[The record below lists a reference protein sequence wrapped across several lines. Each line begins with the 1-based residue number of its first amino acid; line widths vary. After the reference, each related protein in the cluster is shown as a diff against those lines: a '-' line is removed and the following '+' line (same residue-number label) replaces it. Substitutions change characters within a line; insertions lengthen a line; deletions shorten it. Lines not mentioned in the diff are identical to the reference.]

1 MRRLT
6 ILLALV
12 SLIAL
17 GSCSGKESPS
27 TGTGVALTRDGSRV
41 TIAPE
46 AGKVTLVH
54 FWATW
59 CGPCRYELPSFVE
72 FAKANEGPRMHWIAI
87 ANDPTFEEVD
97 EHLRGAGIRM
107 DTLLDPQG
115 ATLRK
120 WQVEAIPTTIVFDS
134 GGNEVVRYVGAHN
147 WNDPRQRDA
156 VLALMR

>member
-6 ILLALV
+6 TLLVLL

-17 GSCSGKESPS
+17 VSCSKKESAS
-27 TGTGVALTRDGSRV
+27 GVGVALGRNGANV

-72 FAKANEGPRMHWIAI
+72 FAKANEGPKLHWIAV

-97 EHLRGAGIRM
+97 AHLRGAGIAM
-107 DTLLDPQG
+107 DTLLDPNG
-115 ATLRK
+115 AVMQK
-120 WQVEAIPTTIVFDS
+120 WQVDSIPTTIVFD
-134 GGNEVVRYVGAHN
+134 GKGNEVARYVGMHD
-147 WNDPRQRDA
+147 WSDPKQRDA
-156 VLALMR
+156 VLAFAR

>member
-27 TGTGVALTRDGSRV
+27 TGTGVALRRDGSRV

-46 AGKVTLVH
+46 SGKVTLVH

-59 CGPCRYELPSFVE
+59 CGPCVYELPSFVK
-72 FAKANEGPRMHWIAI
+72 FAKANEGPRLHWVAV

-97 EHLRGAGIRM
+97 AHLRSSGIAM
-107 DTLLDPQG
+107 DTFLDPQG
-115 ATLRK
+115 AVLRK
-120 WQVEAIPTTIVFDS
+120 YQIESIPTTIVFDTK
-134 GGNEVVRYVGAHN
+134 GNEVARYVGMHD
-147 WNDPRQRDA
+147 WEDPKQREA
-156 VLALMR
+156 VLALAR

>member
-1 MRRLT
+1 MRRLS

-27 TGTGVALTRDGSRV
+27 TGTGVALRRDGTRV

-59 CGPCRYELPSFVE
+59 CGPCVYELPAFAE
-72 FAKANEGPRMHWIAI
+72 FAKANEGPKLHWVAV

-97 EHLRGAGIRM
+97 AHLRSSGVAM
-107 DTLLDPQG
+107 ETFLDPQG
-115 ATLRK
+115 AVIRK

-134 GGNEVVRYVGAHN
+134 AGSEVARFVGARN
-147 WNDPRQRDA
+147 WNDPQQREA
-156 VLALMR
+156 VLKFVK